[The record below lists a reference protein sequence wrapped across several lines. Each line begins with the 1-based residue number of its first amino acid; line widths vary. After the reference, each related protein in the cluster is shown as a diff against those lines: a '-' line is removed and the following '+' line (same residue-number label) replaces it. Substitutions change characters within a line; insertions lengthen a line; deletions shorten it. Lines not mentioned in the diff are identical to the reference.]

1 MNCALTI
8 LLLNISRGH
17 DASCPY
23 ILILFALWVVIIVY
37 VFYITLKNPSFVE

>member
-17 DASCPY
+17 DASY
-23 ILILFALWVVIIVY
+23 IPILFTFWVVIIVY